1 MKNLKIT
8 TLIALLMATALVA
21 LLAPGAASAAAV
33 ECPAPN
39 PVLQENNCEGA
50 GTDGWRLVE
59 YSPNVAGFSVKT
71 SYAAGEA
78 VQIKLGRESTKD
90 AANVKLDVYRMGY
103 YGNEGGRLIKAASS
117 ASVAVNNLF
126 SGCLPTDKTT
136 GLKSC
141 ANWANSYTI
150 PAGALPASGVYQV
163 MLTTPSGLQNTIEFT
178 VREANVFPKSEILF
192 VLPRATYEAY
202 NDWGGKSL
210 YYDTAGGE
218 NTIAGTPRAV
228 KVSFERPMN
237 DPRVGNRFIGPDFY
251 LIQWLEKQGYDVSY
265 TDDISV
271 SENPSQLLGHKI
283 DIVSGH
289 SEYWSEEQMNG
300 FFAARNAGVDIAAFS
315 GNTAYWKVRYEN
327 NYQTLVCYKTVEG
340 SGSTGSGS
348 AGENDWGPDGIKGT
362 ADDALGADGIAGTAD
377 DNPQNS
383 TTTWRDN
390 GAPPGDPNAPE
401 GGRVGPDRPENM
413 LFGNMYIASQLQ
425 AGAFPMEIPAANA
438 QGQYAGDKVWR
449 NTGISTTSTTTI
461 GEHLIGW
468 EWDAIP
474 TQPQYASREPA
485 GVVPLTKSTIPLSE
499 GVDWLQDEGR
509 IYAKQPPPGMCACG
523 QAVKYTAPS
532 GAEVFSSG
540 TIDWAWG
547 LAPEPDSRIIQATY
561 NILSEMGVQPGTP
574 TEVTLDPPSGPQPP
588 KSSFTASPSPAQP
601 GQTVTFDGSGS
612 SDADGGI
619 AKYEWDLDGN
629 GTFETNS
636 GANPIVK
643 TSYANTGVYTVRLRV
658 TDEQGQTAVS
668 NHAIVVDS
676 SGSGSYPARV
686 LGTNGLVDYWRMDDI
701 GGTTLTDSA
710 GNANATTVGSP
721 TLGVPGA
728 ISGDNDP
735 AVSFDGVDDAASAN
749 LSLSGTSQLTVEFW
763 MKWNSWGE
771 NDDLAMEYTPNFNS
785 TSGGFLIDP
794 NAPQEG
800 GKFGVAIG
808 NGSSRNNVYFN
819 RPSAG
824 QWHYYAF
831 VLNSTAPAAE
841 QITPYVDGK
850 AVAYTKTASGTGAG
864 TFANSSLNFMSRGTN
879 SLFGAGALDEVAIYN
894 RALDGGTIANHFAG
908 NKQAPTASFEASP
921 NPASVGQ
928 TVSLDGSAS
937 SSPDGTI
944 AKYEWDLDGNGSYE
958 TNTGATP
965 TTSTTFSTPGSHTVG
980 LRVTDTAGEQSTSTR
995 TVTVEQSGSG
1005 SYSSRVLNTAGLV
1018 HYWRMGEPSGATS
1031 LADSAGSSTATL
1043 FGAPTLGV
1051 NGAIAGDSDT
1061 AASFGGA
1068 DAASANVDL
1077 SGTGQVTLEFWLKW
1091 NAYAN
1096 DDSLAFEL
1104 TPNFNSNQGGLLV
1117 DPNAPEDGGKF
1128 AVAIGSGS
1136 SRNTVFFE
1144 RPSAGQWHY
1153 YAFVLNSAAPAAE
1166 EITPYVDGKAVA
1178 YDKTQSGTGAG
1189 NFANSTLYFM
1199 SRAASALYGKG
1210 SLDEVALYN
1219 RALSGTTI
1227 SQHFGGNSQAPV
1239 PAFTAAPSPAQVGQQ
1254 VTFDG
1259 SASHD
1264 PDGTIA
1270 KYEWDL
1276 DGNGTYETN
1285 TGTNPTATT
1294 TYSKGGT
1301 YNVSLRVTDNSG
1313 NVTQITHPLTVEQSG
1328 SGSYATRV
1336 LNTAGLID
1344 YWRLGDANGPNLVDS
1359 KGGVNATTLGSP
1371 TLGVTG
1377 AISSDSDTAA
1387 SFNGTS
1393 DAAQA
1398 ELDLSGT
1405 SQVTLEFWLKWN
1417 AYADDDR
1424 LAFEYTPNFNS
1435 NQGGFLVDPNAP
1447 EDGGKFAV
1455 GIGSGSTRNT
1465 VYFERPSAGQ
1475 WHCYAIVMNSAASAE
1490 NQITPYVD
1498 GKAVPYDKTQ
1508 SGTGAGNF
1516 AKSTLYFMS
1525 RAGSS
1530 LFGNGS
1536 LDEVAL
1542 YNRALSAAT
1551 VDDHFSGTAGVVGE
1565 PPAASFTVNPTP
1577 APSGQQVTFDASASH
1592 DPDGTIAKYEWD
1604 LDGNGTYETDT
1615 GTTPTV
1621 AATYATARTIEVRLR
1636 VTDNSGNQ
1644 STTTR
1649 TLIVQNRHPNAAL
1662 AVEPAAPSTGEA
1674 VTFNAAGSNDPDGTI
1689 AKYEWDLDGNGTY
1702 ETNTGTTPTATTTF
1716 AAASKSQTV
1725 GVRVTDNEGAT
1736 ATATKTFAVTSRPP
1750 TASFTATPAEAASGS
1765 TVAFDASA
1773 SHDPDGT
1780 IAKYEW
1786 DLDGNGSYETSTGA
1800 TATTSKAYA
1809 TPGLYTIGL
1818 RVTDSDGL
1826 TATTTRSIVIT
1837 NRPPTASFTIS
1848 ANPTAPNKTVTF
1860 NGSGSSDPDGTI
1872 AKYEWDLD
1880 GNGTYETSTGTTPTV
1895 TKSYT
1900 TQGTVNVGLRVTD
1913 SSGAT
1918 ATTTKALTVV
1928 NTAPVPSFT
1937 ATPSP
1942 ANTRQTVTFNASA
1955 SKDDGTIAKYEWDLD
1970 GNGTYETNTGTT
1982 PTVTKSYTA
1991 TGTLN
1996 IGLRVTDNEGLAAVL
2011 TKPLTINSAYRTAVL
2026 GTAGISDLWRLDE
2039 TTGTTATDASGG
2051 NDNGTYVSSPPSVA
2065 ALIGGETNSFARS
2078 FNGTSQYIDASPTL
2092 FGTPATFSAE
2102 AWVKTSA
2109 TKASGGYHFLIS
2121 DSSDD
2126 LNNGFSLVIDSSNRP
2141 TFVIAREGAFG
2152 AVTRATATSPITIAP
2167 NTVHYVVGTYDGT
2180 RARIYVDGVE
2190 RASATFTGA
2199 PTWSSSRDLRLGR
2212 PISSTS
2218 LAQRYLQ
2225 GTLDEPAI
2233 YTSALSAATIA
2244 AHYEAGK
2251 P

>member
-1 MKNLKIT
+1 MKQAKKTFLV
-8 TLIALLMATALVA
+8 LVFLVA
-21 LLAPGAASAAAV
+21 AAAALAIPGASGAGT
-33 ECPAPN
+33 ECPAAN
-39 PVLQENNCEGA
+39 PVLQENNCEGSGSA
-50 GTDGWRLVE
+50 GWQLTE
-59 YSPNVAGFSVKT
+59 YSPNVAGFTVKT
-71 SYAAGEA
+71 SYALGEA

-90 AANVKLDVYRMGY
+90 AGTVKLDVYRMGY

-126 SGCLPTDKTT
+126 SGCAATNKTT

-141 ANWANSYTI
+141 AGWANSYTI
-150 PAGALPASGVYQV
+150 PAGALPASGVYTV
-163 MLTTPSGLQNTIEFT
+163 MLTTSTGLQNTITFT
-178 VREANVFPKSEILF
+178 VRDDSRTPKSEVLF

-251 LIQWLEKQGYDVSY
+251 LIQWLEKEGYDVSY

-271 SENPSQLLGHKI
+271 SQNPSQLLGHKI

-315 GNTAYWKVRYEN
+315 GNTAYWKVRYED

-340 SGSTGSGS
+340 SGSNGSGQD
-348 AGENDWGPDGIKGT
+348 GENDWGPDGIKGT

-390 GAPPGDPNAPE
+390 GAPRGDPNAPE

-413 LFGNMYIASQLQ
+413 LFGNMYTASQLQ
-425 AGAFPMEIPAANA
+425 AGAFPLQIPAANA
-438 QGQYAGDKVWR
+438 QGQYAGDKIWR
-449 NTGISTTSTTTI
+449 NTGISTSSTTTI
-461 GEHLIGW
+461 GEHLVGW

-474 TQPQYASREPA
+474 TQAQYLSREPA
-485 GVVPLTKSTIPLSE
+485 GVKPVTQSTVPLSE
-499 GVDWLQDEGR
+499 NVDWLQDEGR
-509 IYAKQPPPGMCACG
+509 IYAKTPAPGMCACG

-540 TIDWAWG
+540 TIDWAWA

-588 KSSFTASPSPAQP
+588 KSSFTLTPSPAQP
-601 GQTVTFDGSGS
+601 NETVTFDGSS
-612 SDADGGI
+612 STDADGGI

-636 GANPIVK
+636 GSNPIVK
-643 TSYANTGVYTVRLRV
+643 TTFPNVGVYTVRLRV

-668 NHAIVVDS
+668 NRALAVDA

-686 LGTNGLVDYWRMDDI
+686 LGTNGLVSYWRMDDTS
-701 GGTTLTDSA
+701 GTTLTDA
-710 GNANATTVGSP
+710 FGNSNATTVGSP

-728 ISGDNDP
+728 ISGDSDP
-735 AVSFDGVDDAASAN
+735 AVSFDGLDDAAGAN
-749 LSLSGTSQLTVEFW
+749 LSLSSTSQITVEFW
-763 MKWNSWGE
+763 MKWNSYGE

-785 TSGGFLIDP
+785 TAGGFLIDP
-794 NAPQEG
+794 DAPQEN

-808 NGSSRNNVYFN
+808 NGSSRNNAYFN

-824 QWHYYAF
+824 KWHYYAF
-831 VLNSTAPAAE
+831 VLNSAASAAE
-841 QITPYVDGK
+841 EVTPYVDGK
-850 AVAYTKTASGTGAG
+850 PVPYVKTASGTGAG
-864 TFANSSLNFMSRGTN
+864 AFANSSLNFMSRSTS

-894 RALDGGTIANHFAG
+894 RALDPGTIANHFAG
-908 NKQAPTASFEASP
+908 NKQEPTASFEASP

-928 TVSLDGSAS
+928 SVSIDGSSS

-958 TNTGATP
+958 TSTGSAATVNTSFATP
-965 TTSTTFSTPGSHTVG
+965 GPHTVG
-980 LRVTDTAGEQSTSTR
+980 LRVTDSNGTQATT
-995 TVTVEQSGSG
+995 THAVTVEQAGSG
-1005 SYSSRVLNTAGLV
+1005 SYSSRVLNTAGLL
-1018 HYWRMGEPSGATS
+1018 HYWRMGESTGAS
-1031 LADSAGSSTATL
+1031 LADSAGSSPAAL
-1043 FGAPTLGV
+1043 VGAPTLGV
-1051 NGAIAGDSDT
+1051 TGAVAGDSNT
-1061 AASFGGA
+1061 AVAFNGA
-1068 DAASANVDL
+1068 DAADAEVNL
-1077 SGTGQVTLEFWLKW
+1077 SGSGQVTLEFWLKW

-1117 DPNAPEDGGKF
+1117 DPNAPEDGGRF

-1136 SRNTVFFE
+1136 SRNTVYFE

-1153 YAFVLNSAAPAAE
+1153 YALALDSNAAAGE
-1166 EITPYVDGKAVA
+1166 QIKPYVDGKAVA
-1178 YDKTQSGTGAG
+1178 FDKTQSGTGAG

-1199 SRAASALYGKG
+1199 SRAASSLFGKG

-1219 RALSGTTI
+1219 RALPAGTI

-1239 PAFTAAPSPAQVGQQ
+1239 PAFGSAPSPAQAGQQ

-1259 SASHD
+1259 SGSID

-1285 TGTNPTATT
+1285 TGTSPTATM
-1294 TYSKGGT
+1294 TYANAGT
-1301 YNVSLRVTDNSG
+1301 FNVALRVTDNSG
-1313 NVTQITHPLTVEQSG
+1313 NTAVVTHPLTVERSG

-1336 LNTAGLID
+1336 LGTAGLLD
-1344 YWRLGDANGPNLVDS
+1344 YWRLGDTSGTTLVDG
-1359 KGGVNATTLGSP
+1359 KGGANATTLGAP
-1371 TLGVTG
+1371 TLGVEG
-1377 AISSDSDTAA
+1377 AIPSDPDKAIA
-1387 SFNGTS
+1387 FNGTT

-1398 ELDLSGT
+1398 NLDLSGA

-1417 AYADDDR
+1417 AYANDDR
-1424 LAFEYTPNFNS
+1424 LAFEFTPNFNS
-1435 NQGGFLVDPNAP
+1435 NPGGFLVDPNAP

-1455 GIGSGSTRNT
+1455 GVGSGSTRNT
-1465 VYFERPSAGQ
+1465 VYFERPSEGQ
-1475 WHCYAIVMNSAASAE
+1475 WHYYAIVMNTAAEAAT
-1490 NQITPYVD
+1490 QITPYVD

-1516 AKSTLYFMS
+1516 ANSTLYFMS
-1525 RAGSS
+1525 RAGSA
-1530 LFGNGS
+1530 LFGSGS
-1536 LDEVAL
+1536 LDEVAV

-1565 PPAASFTVNPTP
+1565 PPAASFTVTP
-1577 APSGQQVTFDASASH
+1577 ATAASGQQVTFD
-1592 DPDGTIAKYEWD
+1592 G
-1604 LDGNGTYETDT
+1604 
-1615 GTTPTV
+1615 
-1621 AATYATARTIEVRLR
+1621 
-1636 VTDNSGNQ
+1636 
-1644 STTTR
+1644 
-1649 TLIVQNRHPNAAL
+1649 
-1662 AVEPAAPSTGEA
+1662 
-1674 VTFNAAGSNDPDGTI
+1674 
-1689 AKYEWDLDGNGTY
+1689 
-1702 ETNTGTTPTATTTF
+1702 
-1716 AAASKSQTV
+1716 
-1725 GVRVTDNEGAT
+1725 
-1736 ATATKTFAVTSRPP
+1736 
-1750 TASFTATPAEAASGS
+1750 TAST
-1765 TVAFDASA
+1765 
-1773 SHDPDGT
+1773 DPDGT

-1786 DLDGNGSYETSTGA
+1786 DLDGNGSYETDTG
-1800 TATTSKAYA
+1800 TNPVATTTYPTARA
-1809 TPGLYTIGL
+1809 VEARL
-1818 RVTDSDGL
+1818 RVTDNAGNQS
-1826 TATTTRSIVIT
+1826 TTTRSVT
-1837 NRPPTASFTIS
+1837 VQNRPPTAAFTVT
-1848 ANPTAPNKTVTF
+1848 PTAPSTGETVTF
-1860 NGSGSSDPDGTI
+1860 DAGGSSDPDGTI

-1880 GNGTYETSTGTTPTV
+1880 GNGTYETSTGTSPVATTGFATAVKSQAVGLRVTDNEGATATISRSVVVAGRPPVPSFTVSPTPVVSGQSASFDASATSDPDGTIAKYEWDLDGNGSYETVTGATPTV
-1895 TKSYT
+1895 TKSYAT
-1900 TQGTVNVGLRVTD
+1900 PGTFAIGLRATDSDGNTATTTRTLVVSNRPPTASFTISPNPAGPNKVVTFNAGGSSDPDGTIARYEWDLDGNGTYETSTGTTPTATKSYPTQGSVTVGLRVTD

-1918 ATTTKALTVV
+1918 ATTTNGLTVT
-1928 NTAPVPSFT
+1928 NQAPVPSFT

-1942 ANTRQTVTFNASA
+1942 AATRQTVTFDASA

-1970 GNGTYETNTGTT
+1970 GNGSYETSTGTT
-1982 PTVTKSYTA
+1982 PTVTKVYTA
-1991 TGTLN
+1991 TGTPT
-1996 IGLRVTDNEGLAAVL
+1996 IGLRVTDNEGLSATVA
-2011 TKPLTINSAYRTAVL
+2011 KALTINSAYRNAVL
-2026 GTAGISDLWRLDE
+2026 GTTGISDLWRLDE
-2039 TTGTTATDASGG
+2039 TTGSTATDASGG
-2051 NDNGTYVSSPPSVA
+2051 NDNGTYVSTPSSVA

-2078 FNGTSQYIDASPTL
+2078 FNGTSQYIDASPTA
-2092 FGTPATFSAE
+2092 FGTPANFSAE
-2102 AWVKTSA
+2102 AWVKTTA

-2121 DSSDD
+2121 DSSSD
-2126 LNNGFSLVIDSSNRP
+2126 LDNGFSLVIDSSNRP
-2141 TFVIAREGAFG
+2141 TFVIAKEGLFG
-2152 AVTRATATSPITIAP
+2152 SVTRATATSSTTVALNTI
-2167 NTVHYVVGTYDGT
+2167 HHIVGTYDGS

-2190 RASATFTGA
+2190 RGSATFTGS
-2199 PTWSSSRDLRLGR
+2199 PTWASGRDLRIGR
-2212 PISSTS
+2212 PVSSTG

-2233 YTSALSAATIA
+2233 YTAALSAATVR